1 MTDKTKKKIKELF
14 SFISAKI
21 GLLSMTLLVS
31 IIWGYIVRGDS
42 LTLCLSIGFGGFI
55 LIDLAAN
62 SYQKFAEDQQPKP
75 KKEKEQSEETIDMKA
90 TPFVVTDEDLG
101 ESDPNYE
108 ELFLKNVKTQNNS
121 NVVGSFNPDD
131 QANVNSQ
138 IQDAIDSV
146 FGRRR

>member
-21 GLLSMTLLVS
+21 GLLSMALLVS

-75 KKEKEQSEETIDMKA
+75 KKEKSEETIDMKA

-108 ELFLKNVKTQNNS
+108 ELFLKNASTQNNS
-121 NVVGSFNPDD
+121 NVAGSFNPND
-131 QANVNSQ
+131 QDNVNSQ